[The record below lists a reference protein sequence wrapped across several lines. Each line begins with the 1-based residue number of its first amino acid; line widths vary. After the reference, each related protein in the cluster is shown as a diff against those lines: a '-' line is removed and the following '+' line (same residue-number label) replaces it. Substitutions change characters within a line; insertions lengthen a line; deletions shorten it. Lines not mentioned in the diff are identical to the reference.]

1 MNKLKFL
8 FFIGLF
14 VLISLRYGENI
25 RGVFLSVANL
35 SISMYMNFTQSVDDT
50 LNEHFFQKDVIQ
62 KLREENKNL
71 QSSAQLLGAFA
82 SKLNAIL
89 KMNSSG
95 EYDPKVQMVNAIS
108 YANLGDN
115 YKVWI
120 DYPDFNA
127 SQVYGLIYKGNSAG
141 IVVEKNGHPLA
152 LLNGD
157 AKSIYSVFVGD
168 EQIPGVATGK
178 KEHIHIKY
186 IPLWMNPKVGDKV
199 VTSGLDQIFFAGI
212 GVGVVVEIIVEELS
226 KTAVVTPYVQPSATL
241 SYHIIKKP

>member
-25 RGVFLSVANL
+25 RGVFLSVANT
-35 SISMYMNFTQSVDDT
+35 SISTYLDFTRGISDT
-50 LNEHFFQKDVIQ
+50 FNEHVFQKDEIRR
-62 KLREENKNL
+62 LREENKNL

-82 SKLNAIL
+82 SKLNALL
-89 KMNSSG
+89 KINSSR
-95 EYDPKVQMVNAIS
+95 EYAPQIQLVNAIA

-115 YKVWI
+115 FKVWI

-127 SQVYGLIYKGNSAG
+127 SQIYGLLYKGNSAG
-141 IVVEKNGHPLA
+141 IVVQKDGHPLA

-178 KEHIHIKY
+178 KEHIYVKY
-186 IPLWMNPKVGDKV
+186 IPLWMNPEVGDKV

-212 GVGVVVEIIVEELS
+212 GVGVVVEIITEELS
-226 KTAVVTPYVQPSATL
+226 KTAVVAPYTQPSASL
-241 SYHIIKKP
+241 SYHVIKKP